1 MKTFTMLMLFVFV
14 AIAAAF
20 GSDLGTITNL
30 QTMTGVK
37 FQAQDA
43 NGHTVT
49 SFNGITLTSD
59 QASAVRITNVQ
70 ATADL
75 PAGSTF
81 TADIQGLAPS
91 NGPVTITA
99 KGQQGNFQPTFTTT
113 FTITVVLDP
122 SLPGPPV
129 AWVATAGAVAPT
141 P

>member
-1 MKTFTMLMLFVFV
+1 MKQLSMLMMLMLV

-37 FQAQDA
+37 FQAMDA
-43 NGHTVT
+43 NGHVVP
-49 SFNGITLTSD
+49 SFNGITLTAD
-59 QASAVRITNVQ
+59 QASAVKITNVQ
-70 ATADL
+70 ATSDL

-81 TADIQGLAPS
+81 TADVQGLAPS

-99 KGQQGNFQPTFTTT
+99 KGQQGNFQPTFTTA

-129 AWVATAGAVAPT
+129 AWVATAGAVVAT